1 MESVLKISSAG
12 EKQVHKK
19 KKEQINHIEH
29 VIIVS
34 YVDPYKLPWK
44 RRKIINNDIFA
55 NQGPSDVPLSLDY
68 VERTQRIFS
77 TLA

>member
-12 EKQVHKK
+12 EKQVHKKK

-34 YVDPYKLPWK
+34 YVDPYKLP
-44 RRKIINNDIFA
+44 
-55 NQGPSDVPLSLDY
+55 
-68 VERTQRIFS
+68 
-77 TLA
+77 